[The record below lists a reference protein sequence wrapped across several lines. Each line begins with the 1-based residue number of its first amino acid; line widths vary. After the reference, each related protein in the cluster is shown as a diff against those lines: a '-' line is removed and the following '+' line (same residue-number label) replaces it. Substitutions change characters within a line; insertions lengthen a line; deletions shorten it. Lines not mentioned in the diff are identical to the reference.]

1 MGGPVDGRPRPQLW
15 RPQAASLDGAW
26 DFAPDPAAQWR
37 APDDVEW
44 GTTITVPFAPGTPAS
59 GVPSGDGL
67 AWWYRSAVRF
77 PEGGPDD
84 EQVVHLGAVDHAADV
99 WVDGVPVAHHEGGYT
114 PVRAYLQGALASPG
128 EHVLVVR
135 AVDDHG
141 DLAKPRGKQTWE
153 AEARSIWYPPTSGI
167 WQPTWTERLRPS
179 SIDALWWRP
188 DVSQRA
194 IGLDARLRGAPR
206 GCRLTV
212 ELRMA
217 GEPVASETW
226 EPAGALVWVRLPRR
240 MRDET
245 WSPSHPVL
253 IDAALTLRGPDGEVL
268 DRVES
273 YTALRSVGTSHGR
286 LTLNGR
292 PVLHRLALD
301 QGYWPGT
308 GMTAP
313 SDDALRRDVELAKA
327 LGFNGVRKHQ
337 KVEDPRYLW
346 WADHLGLM
354 VWEELPAAQRFDDIA
369 VRRGMRLWQDVVV
382 RDRSHPCVVGWG
394 MCNESW
400 GVPALA
406 DRPEQRAYVRA
417 LASVTAALDPDRPV
431 VPDDGGQDLG
441 GDVRAVHDYERDPGR
456 LATRW
461 SAVGRG
467 AAPVGG
473 SALGGRPL
481 VLSEFGGMTIT
492 GSGGWGY
499 DTVAS
504 GGALAE
510 RYEALLAAV
519 HRIPGLSGFCYTQFT
534 DTYQETNGLLTA
546 GREPK
551 AAVDRVRAAT
561 VGEQRA

>member
-400 GVPALA
+400 GV
-406 DRPEQRAYVRA
+406 
-417 LASVTAALDPDRPV
+417 
-431 VPDDGGQDLG
+431 
-441 GDVRAVHDYERDPGR
+441 
-456 LATRW
+456 
-461 SAVGRG
+461 
-467 AAPVGG
+467 
-473 SALGGRPL
+473 
-481 VLSEFGGMTIT
+481 
-492 GSGGWGY
+492 
-499 DTVAS
+499 
-504 GGALAE
+504 
-510 RYEALLAAV
+510 
-519 HRIPGLSGFCYTQFT
+519 
-534 DTYQETNGLLTA
+534 
-546 GREPK
+546 
-551 AAVDRVRAAT
+551 
-561 VGEQRA
+561 